1 MASSHIGGERE
12 SLLHEHRHGEGEERP
27 RHATSHRIDKN
38 TFHPRYFSQYF
49 TKHLARACGLVAI
62 STFNYAF
69 DQQGFNSTQAM
80 DAFNKTFGHYDAT
93 KGRYVLP
100 AYYLSLLNS
109 LVYVGFAFG
118 RPIICEAAFLPADE
132 IERRIYWQRHQCAL
146 RQANDHLHH
155 VSVGHRHGYHPRYV
169 RH

>member
-1 MASSHIGGERE
+1 MASSTIDDERE
-12 SLLHEHRHGEGEERP
+12 SLLRHEGSGEQP
-27 RHATSHRIDKN
+27 QQATAHRIDKT

-80 DAFNKTFGHYDAT
+80 DPFNKAFGHYDAG

-118 RPIICEAAFLPADE
+118 RQTVREAL
-132 IERRIYWQRHQCAL
+132 YLC
-146 RQANDHLHH
+146 
-155 VSVGHRHGYHPRYV
+155 
-169 RH
+169 